1 MKHPKFGSNIL
12 YLTKYLSTL
21 QVGLSE
27 KATVRFTEFIDVAEA
42 VKDGLI
48 DFELTEEI
56 EADILDVFTVF
67 DLREVRLG

>member
-1 MKHPKFGSNIL
+1 M
-12 YLTKYLSTL
+12 
-21 QVGLSE
+21 SE
-27 KATVRFTEFIDVAEA
+27 KATIRFTEFIDVAEA

-48 DFELTEEI
+48 DFGLTEEI